1 MKPIVIFLLSFLAT
15 MPLIAEI
22 SLPEIL
28 GDHMV
33 LQQNSVVKFWG
44 TSSTKTTVSV
54 RVSWTNTVFSCTP
67 KPDGSWELSVF
78 TPKGSFN
85 KHNIIISDG
94 VPITLKNILI
104 GEVWF
109 CSGQSNMAMTF
120 TGYKKEPVANANEE
134 LIQANE
140 ESGIRMFN
148 VEKYASYE
156 LIVPAKGDWLVSSSQ
171 NLANFSAVA
180 YYYAVNLQKELQVP
194 IGIINS
200 SYGGSTIE
208 GWLNQGNIQKY
219 DDYPMNPDIP
229 DSESYLRPNVM
240 FQGMVRPFRNYTIK
254 GIIWYQ
260 GESNVGRP
268 TSYTQ
273 KLIDLVYL
281 LRFTFDSNELPFYVV
296 EIAPYRYEGITD
308 PAKLRE
314 AQFKATQSLY
324 YAGIISTNDLVPEAE
339 ANCIHPS
346 NKKSVGERLA
356 NLALLETYQF
366 DTIPAH
372 SPHFTGMEIKG
383 NSVVLSFDH
392 TYDGLHIEG
401 DEITGFEVGNEQHEF
416 HPVQAKLGKEANTI
430 EIQIGY
436 RTPNPAVRYCFKNYQ
451 VGNVKNSA
459 GLPLIPFRT
468 DNWAE

>member
-1 MKPIVIFLLSFLAT
+1 MRKIALFLLSSLASVQ
-15 MPLIAEI
+15 LIAAV

-28 GDHMV
+28 ADNMV

-67 KPDGSWELSVF
+67 KTDGSWELSVF

-109 CSGQSNMAMTF
+109 CAGQSNMAMTF
-120 TGYKKEPVANANEE
+120 TGYKKEPVANANEV
-134 LIQANE
+134 ISNANE

-148 VEKYASYE
+148 VEKFASYE
-156 LIVPAKGDWLVSSSQ
+156 LIVPAKGDWLVSSPQ
-171 NLANFSAVA
+171 NLPNFSAVA
-180 YYYAVNLQKELQVP
+180 YYYAEHLKKELQVP

-200 SYGGSTIE
+200 SFGGSTIE
-208 GWLNQGNIQKY
+208 GWLNQSNIEKY
-219 DDYPMNPDIP
+219 DDYPMDQNI
-229 DSESYLRPNVM
+229 SESDSHLRPNVM
-240 FQGMVRPFRNYTIK
+240 FQGMVRPFRNFTIK
-254 GIIWYQ
+254 GTIWYQ

-268 TSYTQ
+268 STYAQ

-281 LRFTFDSNELPFYVV
+281 FRFTFDDKELPFYIV
-296 EIAPYRYEGITD
+296 EIAPYRYESISN
-308 PAKLRE
+308 PAKIRE
-314 AQFKATQSLY
+314 AQFSATQSLY
-324 YAGIISTNDLVPEAE
+324 YAGIVSTNDLVPESE
-339 ANCIHPS
+339 ADCIHPS
-346 NKKSVGERLA
+346 NKQSVGERLA
-356 NLALLETYQF
+356 NLSLLETYEF
-366 DTIPAH
+366 DTIAAH

-383 NSVVLSFDH
+383 NAVILTFTD
-392 TYDGLHIEG
+392 TYKGLNVEG
-401 DEITGFEVGNEQHEF
+401 EEIRGFELGDEQHEF
-416 HPVQAKLGKEANTI
+416 HPIQAKLGKDPNTI
-430 EIQIGY
+430 EIQIGHK
-436 RTPNPAVRYCFKNYQ
+436 TPNPVIRYCFKNYQ

-468 DNWAE
+468 DNWEE